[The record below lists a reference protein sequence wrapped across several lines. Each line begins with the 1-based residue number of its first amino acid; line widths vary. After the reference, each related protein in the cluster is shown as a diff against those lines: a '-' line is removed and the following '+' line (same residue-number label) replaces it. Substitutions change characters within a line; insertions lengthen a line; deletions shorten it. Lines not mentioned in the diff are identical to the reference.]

1 MSTTEIEVQAVVA
14 AFHRAATEGDAEGL
28 NECLAETHVTWSAG
42 PGNTNDPTIWK
53 AGGFH
58 RGGIEATR
66 ERIAKMK
73 SYSVEVENLHVDVN
87 EGENPDQAAAVV
99 VVKET
104 GEATA
109 VDGKSHVW
117 TNVINLWSLAKIDGR
132 WKITGSMHHIGE

>member
-1 MSTTEIEVQAVVA
+1 MSTTELEVQAVVA
-14 AFHRAATEGDAEGL
+14 AFHRAAIEGDAEGL
-28 NECLAETHVTWSAG
+28 NNCLAETHVTWSVG

-58 RGGIEATR
+58 RGGIEAIR
-66 ERIAKMK
+66 ERIAKTK
-73 SYSVEVENLHVDVN
+73 SYSAEIENLHVDVN
-87 EGENPDQAAAVV
+87 EGENSDQAAAVV

-104 GEATA
+104 GEATR
-109 VDGKSHVW
+109 VDGKSYVW